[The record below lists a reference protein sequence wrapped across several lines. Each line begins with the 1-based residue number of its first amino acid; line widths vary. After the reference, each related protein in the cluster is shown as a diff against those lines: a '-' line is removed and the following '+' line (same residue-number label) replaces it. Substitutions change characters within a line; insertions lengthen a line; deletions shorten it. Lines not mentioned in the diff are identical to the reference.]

1 MFDQRAPASVRSSWV
16 VASPAPPLRTFSRRP
31 AARRVGGGAPPEHLR
46 LRAQRRQP
54 AWPSAVRPLLRKGQA
69 VGGILRACAPGPRG
83 LGQGRAARGRHRRAG
98 ELVALKVELENSA
111 GFPSELVSGADL
123 RRLHPLAPSIVAGEF
138 SPIEGKTN
146 PLLAEPA
153 FARAAL
159 RNGAQICTEIVVELS
174 DTAPTAS
181 VRAVWRELQQQLDIV
196 FADLQELRLAYPWR
210 IS

>member
-1 MFDQRAPASVRSSWV
+1 
-16 VASPAPPLRTFSRRP
+16 
-31 AARRVGGGAPPEHLR
+31 
-46 LRAQRRQP
+46 
-54 AWPSAVRPLLRKGQA
+54 
-69 VGGILRACAPGPRG
+69 
-83 LGQGRAARGRHRRAG
+83 
-98 ELVALKVELENSA
+98 
-111 GFPSELVSGADL
+111 VSGADL